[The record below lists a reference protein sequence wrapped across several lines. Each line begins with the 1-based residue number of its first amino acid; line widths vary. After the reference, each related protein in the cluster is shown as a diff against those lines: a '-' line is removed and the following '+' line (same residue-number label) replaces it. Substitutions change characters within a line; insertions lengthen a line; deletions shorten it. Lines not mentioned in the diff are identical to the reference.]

1 MAVAT
6 NVNYEYMYSMFR
18 AVTVMC
24 YVDII
29 MDCLVPLT
37 SHQGA
42 VILHMIVWAQVLY
55 DQ

>member
-1 MAVAT
+1 MAVT
-6 NVNYEYMYSMFR
+6 MNVNYEYNVFNVV
-18 AVTVMC
+18 AVKVMS

-42 VILHMIVWAQVLY
+42 VILYMTVWAQVLY